1 MNKYNAFNIV
11 FLLVF
16 SLSSNTAFA
25 DRKDKSGE
33 SDDYLGDIAAI
44 IEGTIV
50 EVVDRTVDKAK
61 DVVRENTGIDLERR
75 GYSRGRDHKPLP
87 QCASDKARRELNQL
101 QGEYNREISKLE
113 EELDRK
119 LDKAE
124 AEFKREAAKEDKAEK
139 VYEKRGKLEKKVD
152 EAYAKFDEKVDKH
165 NRKYDEKRDSIV
177 NKGRGSDRCKNA
189 RDRDDRDEDRSE
201 RRGRDDRDEDRSE
214 RRGRDDRDEHD
225 RVVPN
230 HTRERGEHDRVVPD
244 RARERAD
251 DSQASDVAREESA
264 AHSEA
269 EEKKW
274 WRFWE

>member
-11 FLLVF
+11 FLLTF
-16 SLSSNTAFA
+16 FLSSNAAFA
-25 DRKDKSGE
+25 DKKDKSGE

-44 IEGTIV
+44 IEGTIT

-101 QGEYNREISKLE
+101 QDEYNREIHKLE

-119 LDKAE
+119 LAKE
-124 AEFKREAAKEDKAEK
+124 KAEFKREAAKEDKAEK

-152 EAYAKFDEKVDKH
+152 EAYAKFDEKVAKQNH
-165 NRKYDEKRDSIV
+165 KFDEKRDKII
-177 NKGRGSDRCKNA
+177 NKDRGSDRCKEA
-189 RDRDDRDEDRSE
+189 RDNRGKDRDDRGKDKDEWGE
-201 RRGRDDRDEDRSE
+201 REDRDELN
-214 RRGRDDRDEHD
+214 RG
-225 RVVPN
+225 VPN
-230 HTRERGEHDRVVPD
+230 H
-244 RARERAD
+244 ARERAD
-251 DSQASDVAREESA
+251 DSQASDVAREQSA

-269 EEKKW
+269 EEKSW
-274 WRFWE
+274 WQFWK

>member
-1 MNKYNAFNIV
+1 MNKYNASTIA

-16 SLSSNTAFA
+16 SLSSNTALA

-61 DVVRENTGIDLERR
+61 DIVRENTGIDLERR
-75 GYSRGRDHKPLP
+75 GYSRGKEHKPLP
-87 QCASDKARRELNQL
+87 KCASDEARRELNQL
-101 QGEYNREISKLE
+101 QDEYNREIPKLE

-119 LDKAE
+119 LSKAE
-124 AEFKREAAKEDKAEK
+124 AEFEREAAKEDKAEK

-152 EAYAKFDEKVDKH
+152 EAYAKFDEKVAKQ
-165 NRKYDEKRDSIV
+165 NNKFDEKRDKII
-177 NKGRGSDRCKNA
+177 NKERGSDRCAEVRDSRGN
-189 RDRDDRDEDRSE
+189 DRDDRGKDKGKRGE
-201 RRGRDDRDEDRSE
+201 REDRDEQE
-214 RRGRDDRDEHD
+214 RG
-225 RVVPN
+225 VPN
-230 HTRERGEHDRVVPD
+230 H
-244 RARERAD
+244 ARERAD
-251 DSQASDVAREESA
+251 ESEASDVAREQSA

-274 WRFWE
+274 WQFWE